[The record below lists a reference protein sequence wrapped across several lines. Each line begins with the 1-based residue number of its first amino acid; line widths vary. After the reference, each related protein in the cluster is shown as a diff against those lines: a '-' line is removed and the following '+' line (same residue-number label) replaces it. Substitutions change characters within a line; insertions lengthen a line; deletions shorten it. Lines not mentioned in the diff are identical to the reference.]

1 MKKELLIIGLLA
13 FVTLPACAEL
23 TTADTSSPEYL
34 INGGYSAISSE
45 MAQRSKGFV
54 NGVPYTSA
62 AEQQYQERPIWEKLM
77 IRTHQYFD
85 PADDQDTFMNHDIQ
99 ISPSVNDL

>member
-1 MKKELLIIGLLA
+1 MRKELLIIGILA

-23 TTADTSSPEYL
+23 TTADTSSPDYL
-34 INGGYSAISSE
+34 INGGYSSVASE

-54 NGVPYTSA
+54 NGVPYTSE
-62 AEQQYQERPIWEKLM
+62 AERKYQERPIWEKVM
-77 IRTHQYFD
+77 IKTHQYID

-99 ISPSVNDL
+99 IAPSVNDL